1 MANLLTDTTNPYS
14 SYVESSAQSLADY
27 ESQMSQ
33 VNDAIKKLESLWT
46 SAYSQSILSQLYARR
61 DDLQKKIDESKSTNK
76 SATDLMNSFDKWLYD
91 TTTLEWIYQ
100 MKQAQ
105 IAKAKAENDEMYRRM
120 YERQKEAWDNYI
132 NALQNATASEN
143 AIINANAGRAWAS
156 MQSTAEAR
164 AMNYLNQA
172 KQWNEAYANLASNL
186 NAIDEARLATMNN
199 YNQLWLSDADNY
211 LRQQVMND
219 YNERLQQ
226 QAQAAAA
233 RSWSWWWWS
242 SSSGSSVT
250 LPNTWT
256 DNNIWDVT
264 NPDWTVTDSNWNVI
278 SPDWTVLNSTPTNN
292 ITDISKQ
299 TLANLQAWE
308 YWIQNS
314 DVSVYSAWNQTLTDK
329 IKIWNREWEWTLLWS
344 YTWTPVSKL
353 ARSEWQSYEKY
364 NPKELDRQ
372 LEWIDKWNASAY
384 TTDKWYLIVIDKDWN
399 TRAVNMKDLVID

>member
-226 QAQAAAA
+226 QSQAAAA

-242 SSSGSSVT
+242 SSSGSRVT
-250 LPNTWT
+250 LPKTWT
-256 DNNIWDVT
+256 DNKIWDVT
-264 NPDWTVTDSNWNVI
+264 SPDWTVTDSNWNVI

-292 ITDISKQ
+292 ITDESKDQ
-299 TLANLQAWE
+299 YAKLQAWD
-308 YWIQNS
+308 YWLLTW
-314 DVSVYSAWNQTLTDK
+314 DVSTYTPWSNSVTSNPTVWSMAFWWQGMWEYITWQKWVWYNKDALISQLDWLNTD
-329 IKIWNREWEWTLLWS
+329 WYDQWS
-344 YTWTPVSKL
+344 YTVQK
-353 ARSEWQSYEKY
+353 
-364 NPKELDRQ
+364 
-372 LEWIDKWNASAY
+372 
-384 TTDKWYLIVIDKDWN
+384 TDKWYLVFTDKFWN
-399 TRAVNMKDLVID
+399 TRIVDSKDLIK